1 MKRILIL
8 VLLIIVGN
16 NFLHAQQ
23 TPLFTQYMFNPLP
36 YNPAIAGTN
45 NYYQIRLN
53 SRFQWAGITD
63 APVTNCLSAY
73 GPGGG
78 KYKDMGYGGYIVSDV
93 TGPTSRTGFYG
104 AYAYN
109 ISLNNEIRLSM
120 GMSLGLLQYK
130 LDGSKI
136 ITSEN
141 SPPDVVF
148 QGGVSSQWVP
158 DASLGLYMY
167 ASNFQV
173 GFSAVQLIN
182 NKLKIY
188 DTKTGLSKLTRNFY
202 LTGGYKYFFDRDWA
216 VEPTALI
223 KAVGPVPLQLDLSAK
238 VIYQSQVWGALA
250 FRTGDAIS
258 VIIGYAYQKKIYI
271 GYSYDFG
278 ISAIHKYQS
287 GSHEIMINYHFQTLK

>member
-1 MKRILIL
+1 MRRTLFITLFIIL
-8 VLLIIVGN
+8 GN
-16 NFLHAQQ
+16 NFLFAQQ
-23 TPLFTQYMFNPLP
+23 EPLFTQYMFNPLP

-78 KYKDMGYGGYIVSDV
+78 KNKDMGFGGYIVSDV

-109 ISLNNEIRLSM
+109 IAMNNEIRLSM
-120 GMSLGLLQYK
+120 GLALGLLQYK
-130 LDGSKI
+130 IDGSKI
-136 ITSEN
+136 STADPNDPI
-141 SPPDVVF
+141 PVL
-148 QGGVSSQWVP
+148 QGGSTSLFLP
-158 DASLGLYMY
+158 DASMGVYLY

-173 GFSAVQLIN
+173 GFSAVQLLN
-182 NKLKIY
+182 NKLKLY
-188 DTKTGLSKLTRNFY
+188 STGLSKLTSNYY

-223 KAVGPVPLQLDLSAK
+223 KAVGPVPLQMDLSAK
-238 VIYQSQVWGALA
+238 VIYQSQIWGALA
-250 FRTGDAIS
+250 YRTGDAIS
-258 VIIGYAYQKKIYI
+258 IIIGYAYQKKIYV

-278 ISAIHKYQS
+278 ISDIHKYQS